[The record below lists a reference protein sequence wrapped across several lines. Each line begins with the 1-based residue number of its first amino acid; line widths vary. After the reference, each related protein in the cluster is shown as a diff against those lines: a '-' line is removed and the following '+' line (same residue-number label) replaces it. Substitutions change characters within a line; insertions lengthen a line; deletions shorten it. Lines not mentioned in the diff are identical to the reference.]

1 MKQLAAALAALVLCT
16 AAAAEPAAD
25 RYVILLTLDGV
36 RIQDLFGGM
45 DPVIANAPE
54 SESGIYEIDV
64 MKKRYW
70 RDTPQQ
76 RREALMPFFW
86 KTLVPAGVIYGNQAK
101 GSKVTVQNDQWFSY
115 PGYSEMLTGRPQP
128 DVKSNDLVR
137 YPANRT
143 ALEYARETLGLKY
156 AEVAQIGSWDGFKY
170 AASSRDGTFY
180 MNGGRDAVPAELST
194 PDIDRYVDLS
204 REIQQLWEES
214 SNDVLAFRIAK
225 DYLLKNRPRLLW
237 IGLGQSDDWAHARRY
252 DLVLD
257 YLHFTDKRIS
267 DLWQMI
273 QSTEPYRGRTTLIIT
288 TDHGRGRTPAD
299 WAEHDYGIQG
309 CQDVFIAVVGPDTP
323 GTGEAEN
330 VPDAHQ
336 GDVAAT
342 ILQHLGLDW
351 RKFNPD
357 ARPPLPLGYAR
368 P

>member
-1 MKQLAAALAALVLCT
+1 MKQLAAALAALVLCG
-16 AAAAEPAAD
+16 AACAEPATD
-25 RYVILLTLDGV
+25 RYVVLVTLDGV
-36 RIQDLFGGM
+36 RVQELFGGM
-45 DPVIANAPE
+45 DPVLAKAPE
-54 SESGIYEIDV
+54 SESGIYDIEV
-64 MKKRYW
+64 TKGRYW
-70 RDTPQQ
+70 RDTPEQ

-86 KTLVPAGVIYGNQAK
+86 KTLVPAGVVFGNPAK
-101 GSKVTVQNDQWFSY
+101 GSRVTVQNNQWFSY
-115 PGYSEMLTGRPQP
+115 PGYSEILTGRPQP

-143 ALEYARETLGLKY
+143 VLEYAREALGLKFH
-156 AEVAQIGSWDGFKY
+156 EVAQIGSWDGFKY
-170 AASSRDGTFY
+170 AASSRDGAFY

-194 PDIDRYVDLS
+194 PDIDRYVELS

-214 SNDVLAFRIAK
+214 SNDVLAYRIAK
-225 DYLLKNRPRLLW
+225 DYLLKNRPRLMW

-257 YLHFTDKRIS
+257 YLHFTDKRLA
-267 DLWQMI
+267 DLWNTL

-309 CQDVFIAVVGPDTP
+309 CQDIFIAMVGPDTP
-323 GTGEAEN
+323 ATGEAQN
-330 VPDAHQ
+330 VQDAHQ

-342 ILQHLGLDW
+342 ILSQLGLDW
-351 RKFNPD
+351 RRFHPD
-357 ARPPLPLGYAR
+357 ARPPVPLGRAS